1 MYLTDFLYDGVKLSS
16 LGYLVGS
23 AVTSNNESASA
34 GSKLEL
40 QTVVNH
46 GNHLT
51 GIVNATYNENITVTF
66 DIIKFQCNDAASYE
80 MEDTEIAN
88 MVRWLNRKEWHK
100 FKPLYND
107 LSFPTTYFMGT
118 FTEISTIIKGGIVVG
133 LTLTLTT
140 NAPYGFMEFN
150 DNEFTISS
158 SNGSFTI
165 YDLSDELGNK
175 YPEKVIINVSNIGDF
190 SITNNLN
197 NRTTTIKNCVAN
209 ETITLD
215 CINKIITSDKAHPHL
230 YNDFNYIYPMLTNT
244 VLNNENI
251 FTATLPCT
259 VSIEYKPIRKVG
271 IIA

>member
-34 GSKLEL
+34 GSRLEL

-51 GIVNATYNENITVTF
+51 GIVNATYNEPITVTF
-66 DIIKFQCNDAASYE
+66 DIIKYQCSDAVSPE
-80 MEDTEIAN
+80 MEDNEIASL
-88 MVRWLNRKEWHK
+88 VRWLNRKEWCK

-107 LSFPTTYFMGT
+107 LSFSNVYFMGT
-118 FTEISTIIKGGIVVG
+118 FNEISTIIKGGVVVG

-140 NAPYGFMEFN
+140 NAPWGFMEYD
-150 DNEFTISS
+150 DNTFTISQA
-158 SNGSFTI
+158 NGSFII

-175 YPEKVIINVSNIGDF
+175 YPEKIIITTTAGGDLSF
-190 SITNNLN
+190 TNNLN
-197 NRTTTIKNCVAN
+197 ERTTTIKNCVSD

-215 CINKIITSDKAHPHL
+215 CINKIITSNQNHTYL
-230 YNDFNYIYPMLTNT
+230 YNDFNYVYPMLTNT
-244 VLNNENI
+244 MDDSKNI
-251 FTATLPCT
+251 FTSTLPCT
-259 VSIEYKPIRKVG
+259 VTIEYKPIRKVG
-271 IIA
+271 ILV